1 MHYLLVAVHV
11 IVCIFMILVV
21 LLQTGKGAEMG
32 AAFGGSTQTIFGAR
46 GTATLLSK
54 VTTASAIMFMLTS
67 LSLAIISSKSATVIP
82 ESAVPAAMDKPA
94 GMPPPAQSIPG
105 APAGTGGGPVSGVP
119 SVPVQQSAA
128 EQPAAPA
135 NPPVGK

>member
-1 MHYLLVAVHV
+1 MHYLLIAVHV

-46 GTATLLSK
+46 GTATLMSK
-54 VTTASAIMFMLTS
+54 VTTVSAILFMLTS
-67 LSLAIISSKSATVIP
+67 LSLAVISSKSATVIP

-105 APAGTGGGPVSGVP
+105 APAGMGGGPVSSP
-119 SVPVQQSAA
+119 APVATQTAS
-128 EQPAAPA
+128 PAAPVTA
-135 NPPVGK
+135 KPASK